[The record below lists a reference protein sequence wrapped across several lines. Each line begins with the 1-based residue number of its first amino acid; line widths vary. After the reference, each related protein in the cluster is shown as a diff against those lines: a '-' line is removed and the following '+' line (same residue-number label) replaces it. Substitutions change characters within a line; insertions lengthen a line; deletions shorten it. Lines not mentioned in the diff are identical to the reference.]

1 MSAENTVSTA
11 QLLLAVPVVG
21 LACWAGGTLVRR
33 IGQPAVI
40 GELVAGI
47 VLGPSLLGRLAP
59 GLAHHVLPAAVLPII
74 SALGQLGLITFMFL
88 VGLELDLGALRGQG
102 RTAAAVSSAGVALP
116 FGAGALLATAL
127 YSRFAPP
134 GVYRLPF
141 VLFIA
146 VAMAITAFP
155 VLARILTDRGLDRT
169 ETGALALTCAA
180 ANDTVAWC
188 LLAVATATAQAGGS
202 TRHALVTLGYTALFT
217 AAMLGVARPL
227 LARAARRGESSA
239 EGSLTVLLFAGICLC
254 GLLTTEI
261 GVNAI
266 FGAFVLGVCLPRG
279 SRRIELAAAR
289 LNGALAP
296 VLLPLYF
303 AVTGL
308 STDVGLL
315 GGASLWLWFAAVLA
329 VAVLGKFG
337 GTLAAARSTGRSWRD
352 SLTLGALMNCRGLT
366 ELIVLN
372 TGLQLGILSPRLFT
386 MLVLMA
392 LLTTAATAPALNLFG
407 RVPRTPL
414 PSPHALPVK
423 EKETT

>member
-1 MSAENTVSTA
+1 
-11 QLLLAVPVVG
+11 
-21 LACWAGGTLVRR
+21 
-33 IGQPAVI
+33 
-40 GELVAGI
+40 
-47 VLGPSLLGRLAP
+47 
-59 GLAHHVLPAAVLPII
+59 
-74 SALGQLGLITFMFL
+74 
-88 VGLELDLGALRGQG
+88 
-102 RTAAAVSSAGVALP
+102 
-116 FGAGALLATAL
+116 
-127 YSRFAPP
+127 
-134 GVYRLPF
+134 
-141 VLFIA
+141 
-146 VAMAITAFP
+146 
-155 VLARILTDRGLDRT
+155 
-169 ETGALALTCAA
+169 
-180 ANDTVAWC
+180 
-188 LLAVATATAQAGGS
+188 
-202 TRHALVTLGYTALFT
+202 
-217 AAMLGVARPL
+217 
-227 LARAARRGESSA
+227 
-239 EGSLTVLLFAGICLC
+239 VLLFAGICLC
-254 GLLTTEI
+254 GLLTTEV

-392 LLTTAATAPALNLFG
+392 LLTTAATAPALDLFG
-407 RVPRTPL
+407 RVSRTPL
-414 PSPHALPVK
+414 PSPRALPIK